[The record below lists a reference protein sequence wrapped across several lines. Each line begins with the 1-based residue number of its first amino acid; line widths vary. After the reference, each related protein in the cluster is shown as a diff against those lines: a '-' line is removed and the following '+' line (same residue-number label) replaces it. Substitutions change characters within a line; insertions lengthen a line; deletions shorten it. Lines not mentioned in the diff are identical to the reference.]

1 MPSNPEV
8 ERLERIW
15 GGSFGDDYVDRN
27 MDSYDHRSTF
37 WDALMVDIHPRSVLE
52 VGCNV
57 GGNLHWISKRLH
69 PGDVYG
75 VDINQKALSRLHERL
90 PNVNALQSPA
100 RNLPF
105 RDRWFDLVFTMG
117 VLIHQPDTTLPLVMS
132 EMVRCSNSW
141 VLCGEYYAD
150 ETLEV
155 PYRGETGALFKRDYG
170 RLFTELFPELELV
183 KQGYLGRDSGWDDVT
198 WWLFRKVDQGASPGP
213 SS

>member
-1 MPSNPEV
+1 MPSNSEV
-8 ERLERIW
+8 ERLEQMW
-15 GGSFGDDYVDRN
+15 GGGFGDDYVDRN
-27 MDSYDHRSTF
+27 MDSYDHRAPF
-37 WDALMVDIHPRSVLE
+37 WDALIDDIQPRSVLE
-52 VGCNV
+52 VGCNI
-57 GGNLHWISKRLH
+57 GGNLQWISKRLY

-75 VDINQKALSRLHERL
+75 VDVNQKALSTLHKRL
-90 PNVNALQSPA
+90 PDVNALRSPA

-105 RDRWFDLVFTMG
+105 RDRWFDLVLTMG

-132 EMVRCSNSW
+132 EMVRCSSNW

-170 RLFTELFPELELV
+170 RLFAELFPELEPV

-198 WWLFRKVDQGASPGP
+198 WWLFRKVDRGASPGP